1 MTIKQLTHSC
11 EKCGQFISGMA
22 VILILLSM
30 SSFGHADDG
39 FFGTGYNDKINIRV
53 ASFWATTNTE
63 IQVDSDSGVIGE
75 ALSFEDDLNLS
86 ERETL
91 PLIDI
96 TYRFNPHHLLDF
108 SFVSLNRN
116 GSTNFGRDGVT
127 TDDILWSVGTNIKSQ
142 FDSEVYRLAY
152 GYSFINDGKREFGL
166 LAGLHL
172 TRFNVKLSGRG
183 SVVAIDPVTGNE
195 VVIEGEGQRE
205 YNSGFNVPLPV
216 IGLHGAYAFTPD
228 LHFRGWGQIFS
239 LEYDDYDGRLLNL
252 AGILE
257 YALNEHFGIGL
268 GYAYYG
274 YEFNADGDRLNGSFD
289 YKFRGPTAFFTA
301 SF

>member
-1 MTIKQLTHSC
+1 MS
-11 EKCGQFISGMA
+11 GAVAIS
-22 VILILLSM
+22 ILLSM
-30 SSFGHADDG
+30 SSFANASDG
-39 FFGTGYNDKINIRV
+39 FFGTGYNNEINIRL
-53 ASFWATTNTE
+53 SGFWATTNTE
-63 IQVDSDSGVIGE
+63 IQVDSELGVIGE
-75 ALSFEDDLNLS
+75 ELSFEDDLNLS

-91 PLIDI
+91 PLLDI
-96 TYRFNPHHLLDF
+96 TYRFNPHHMLDF
-108 SFVSLNRN
+108 SFVSLNRS

-127 TDDILWSVGTNIKSQ
+127 TDDILWTVGTSIKSQ

-166 LAGLHL
+166 LAGLHI
-172 TRFNVKLSGRG
+172 TRFNVELSGSG

-195 VVIEGEGQRE
+195 VVVEGEGQRE
-205 YNSGFNVPLPV
+205 YDSGFTVPLPI
-216 IGLHGAYAFTPD
+216 IGLHGSYAFTPE

-252 AGILE
+252 AGMLE
-257 YALNEHFGIGL
+257 YALNERFGIGG

-274 YEFNADGDRLNGSFD
+274 YDFSADGDSLNGSFEYD
-289 YKFRGPTAFFTA
+289 FRGPTLYVSV